1 MKTLV
6 LLSALVLMAFYVQ
19 VDPTQETY
27 EETKTEEQPG
37 EEDQG
42 VSVSSGVPERY
53 VLDVAGQEWPPQ
65 CPKCPVCLKCPQCP
79 QCPGC
84 PRCNCMTK

>member
-6 LLSALVLMAFYVQ
+6 LLTALVLLAFYVQ
-19 VDPTQETY
+19 ADPTQETD
-27 EETKTEEQPG
+27 EETKTVDQPG

-42 VSVSSGVPERY
+42 VSVSFEDPERY
-53 VLDVAGQEWPPQ
+53 VLQVSGLGRPPQ
-65 CPKCPVCLKCPQCP
+65 CPKCPVCSKCPQCP